1 MSNGWR
7 IWPTCDRMGAAAWQG
22 RLCSRYAGEAETEL
36 YRQAAQAQDGPSPDD
51 MLLVYL
57 VELDTTEDVT
67 AA

>member
-1 MSNGWR
+1 
-7 IWPTCDRMGAAAWQG
+7 MGTSAHFGRWLAAAAI
-22 RLCSRYAGEAETEL
+22 AGLAFTV
-36 YRQAAQAQDGPSPDD
+36 QAAQAQDGPSPDD